1 MFSESE
7 KSKIMSDVVE
17 FNNKLEDKVKY
28 QLMSY
33 ISQFKAIKNSDIAVM
48 IDLMS
53 VIRDNQDLSVEEIYE
68 KYIEILEGRL

>member
-1 MFSESE
+1 ME
-7 KSKIMSDVVE
+7 D
-17 FNNKLEDKVKY
+17 NLEDKVKY

-53 VIRDNQDLSVEEIYE
+53 VIRDNQNLSTEEIYE
-68 KYIEILEGRL
+68 KYLEILEERL

>member
-17 FNNKLEDKVKY
+17 FNNKLEEKVKY

-48 IDLMS
+48 IDLMT